1 MRIIL
6 ITLSTPTYNNVRSAS
21 ALPYHLIMGAKEQGD
36 IDFEVYSYNIN
47 EIDAAELPRQSVHWV
62 SKFIYCKDRGG

>member
-1 MRIIL
+1 MMRICL
-6 ITLSTPTYNNVRSAS
+6 ITLSTPTYNNVGAAS

-47 EIDAAELPRQSVHWV
+47 EIDV
-62 SKFIYCKDRGG
+62 SRIAKVERALGVKIYLLK